1 MMRTAAMVGAVGGTL
16 YAGLAAGRLYQSGN
30 EKAEVE
36 KGDAKDKV
44 FIVTGAN
51 SGIGREIA
59 HQLAREKG
67 KVIMACRDLKK
78 CEEERQ
84 KIVLDTR
91 NKYVYCRRCDLASFQ
106 SIRDFVTQFNKQ
118 EEKCDVLINNAGIMK
133 CRKMHTQDGIELQ
146 LGTNHMGP
154 YLLSHLLRP
163 QLKRSGEGRIVYLT
177 NLDYRKGLINFED
190 LNSDKS
196 YDPATAFYQSQL
208 ANILAVQS
216 LAKEFLEDKISV
228 FAAYPGLCDT
238 LIERH
243 TGLNKSISGSLVANN
258 ILWFLHRS
266 PEDGAATPL
275 HCALAPSL
283 ANTTGVLLMRLQ
295 KEEIDAFASDQKL
308 VKKMEAVSKYWVG
321 LLDNQKGN
329 VEAGSEQQQSGKKSH
344 QATEKTFEQ
353 NDVAEVVKVANKS

>member
-1 MMRTAAMVGAVGGTL
+1 MMRKVALIGAVGGTL
-16 YAGLAAGRLYQSGN
+16 YGGLAAGLMYQSSN

-59 HQLAREKG
+59 HQLARERG
-67 KVIMACRDLKK
+67 KVIMACRDMSK

-91 NKYVYCRRCDLASFQ
+91 NKYVYCRQCDLASFQ
-106 SIRDFVTQFNKQ
+106 SIKDFVAQFNKQ
-118 EEKCDVLINNAGIMK
+118 EEKCDALINNAGIMK

-163 QLKRSGEGRIVYLT
+163 RLKNSGQGRLSAKSSIPLSHMHWFQNIQIDSFLPRIVYLT
-177 NLDYRKGLINFED
+177 NLDYRQGLINFED
-190 LNSDKS
+190 LNSDRS

-216 LAKEFLEDKISV
+216 LSKEFLEDKIMV
-228 FAAYPGLCDT
+228 YAAYPGLCDT
-238 LIERH
+238 QIERH

-258 ILWFLHRS
+258 LLWFMHRFTKCILKS
-266 PEDGAATPL
+266 LNFNLIQGHLRKEQQPPSTVLLPPPWQTPL
-275 HCALAPSL
+275 VSSSRGSRRRKLK
-283 ANTTGVLLMRLQ
+283 LLLQ
-295 KEEIDAFASDQKL
+295 IRSSMNAFPDIFTICL
-308 VKKMEAVSKYWVG
+308 RFW
-321 LLDNQKGN
+321 
-329 VEAGSEQQQSGKKSH
+329 
-344 QATEKTFEQ
+344 
-353 NDVAEVVKVANKS
+353 

>member
-1 MMRTAAMVGAVGGTL
+1 MRKVALIGAVGGTL
-16 YAGLAAGRLYQSGN
+16 YGGLAAGLMYQSSN

-59 HQLAREKG
+59 HQLARERA
-67 KVIMACRDLKK
+67 KVIMACRDLTK

-91 NKYVYCRRCDLASFQ
+91 NKYVYCRQCDLASFQ
-106 SIRDFVTQFNKQ
+106 SIKDFVAQFNKQ
-118 EEKCDVLINNAGIMK
+118 EEKCDALINNAGVMK

-163 QLKRSGEGRIVYLT
+163 YLKNSGQGRIVYLT
-177 NLDYRKGLINFED
+177 NLDYRQGLINFED
-190 LNSDKS
+190 LNSDRS

-216 LAKEFLEDKISV
+216 LSKEFLEDKIMV
-228 FAAYPGLCDT
+228 YAAYPGLCDT
-238 LIERH
+238 QIERH

-258 ILWFLHRS
+258 LLWFMHRS
-266 PEDGAATPL
+266 PEEGAATPL

-283 ANTTGVLLMRLQ
+283 ANTTGVLFKRLQ
-295 KEEIDAFASDQKL
+295 KEEIEAFASDQIL

-321 LLDNQKGN
+321 LLERKRSQGEASHQQQQQK
-329 VEAGSEQQQSGKKSH
+329 EMPTAEDIAEQHLTADSEQTNIIRQ
-344 QATEKTFEQ
+344 
-353 NDVAEVVKVANKS
+353 

>member
-1 MMRTAAMVGAVGGTL
+1 MMRKVALIGAVGGTL
-16 YAGLAAGRLYQSGN
+16 YGGLAAGLMYQSSN

-36 KGDAKDKV
+36 KGNAKDKV
-44 FIVTGAN
+44 FVVTGAN

-59 HQLAREKG
+59 HQLARERG
-67 KVIMACRDLKK
+67 KVIMACRDLSK

-91 NKYVYCRRCDLASFQ
+91 HCDLASFQ
-106 SIRDFVTQFNKQ
+106 SIKDFVAQFNKQ
-118 EEKCDVLINNAGIMK
+118 EEKCDALINNAGIMK

-154 YLLSHLLRP
+154 FLLSHLLRP
-163 QLKRSGEGRIVYLT
+163 RLKSSGQGRIVYLT
-177 NLDYRKGLINFED
+177 NLDYRQGLINFED
-190 LNSDKS
+190 LNSDRS

-216 LAKEFLEDKISV
+216 LSKEFLEDKIMV
-228 FAAYPGLCDT
+228 YAAYPGLCDT
-238 LIERH
+238 QIERH

-258 ILWFLHRS
+258 LLWFMHRS
-266 PEDGAATPL
+266 AEEGAATPL

-283 ANTTGVLLMRLQ
+283 ADTTGVLLKRLQ
-295 KEEIDAFASDQKL
+295 KEEIEAFASDQKL

-321 LLDNQKGN
+321 LLDRKMSQAEPG
-329 VEAGSEQQQSGKKSH
+329 QQQQQKEKPSVEDTAEQHPTAES
-344 QATEKTFEQ
+344 EKT
-353 NDVAEVVKVANKS
+353 NKNIQ